1 MSVII
6 EIKNLIREFKN
17 GDKVFR
23 AVDDVNLTIND
34 GEFVLLLGDSGAGKS
49 TLLNILGGLD
59 TATSGSLCVT
69 EHDLATLNERE
80 LNKYR
85 REVIGF
91 VFQFYNLISALT
103 VIENVEIVKG
113 MTKVPLNGE
122 ELLEYL
128 GLSHR
133 RNHFP
138 SQMSGGEQ
146 QRCAIA
152 RALYKNPDILLC
164 DEPTGALDYENS
176 KNILALLQKINRENK
191 KTIIMVTHNN
201 ALEPIASKI
210 VKMKSGKITEVIV
223 NENPVNVENL
233 EW

>member
-1 MSVII
+1 MALI
-6 EIKNLIREFKN
+6 EIKNLTREFTN
-17 GDKVFR
+17 GDKLFR
-23 AVDDVNLTIND
+23 ALDNANLTIDN

-59 TATSGSLCVT
+59 SATSGNLYVAGRDLSLM
-69 EHDLATLNERE
+69 NERE

-85 REVIGF
+85 RETIGF

-103 VIENVEIVKG
+103 VIENVEIVKN
-113 MTKVPLNGE
+113 MTKAPLKGD

-128 GLSHR
+128 GLAER
-133 RNHFP
+133 KNHFP
-138 SQMSGGEQ
+138 SQLSGGQQ

-191 KTIIMVTHNN
+191 KTIIIVTHNN
-201 ALEPIASKI
+201 ALDPIATKI
-210 VKMKSGKITEVIV
+210 VRMKSGKITDIKI
-223 NENPVNVENL
+223 NENPVNVEEL

>member
-1 MSVII
+1 MAAII

-17 GDKVFR
+17 GDKAFR
-23 AVDDVNLTIND
+23 AVDDINLTIDD

-59 TATSGSLCVT
+59 TVTFGNLYVSG
-69 EHDLATLNERE
+69 HDLANLNERE

-113 MTKVPLNGE
+113 MTKAPLNGE

-138 SQMSGGEQ
+138 SQMSG
-146 QRCAIA
+146 
-152 RALYKNPDILLC
+152 
-164 DEPTGALDYENS
+164 
-176 KNILALLQKINRENK
+176 
-191 KTIIMVTHNN
+191 
-201 ALEPIASKI
+201 
-210 VKMKSGKITEVIV
+210 
-223 NENPVNVENL
+223 
-233 EW
+233 

>member
-1 MSVII
+1 MSTII
-6 EIKNLIREFKN
+6 KTENLTREFKN
-17 GDKVFR
+17 GDRIFR
-23 AVDDVNLTIND
+23 ALDDANLTIDN

-59 TATSGSLCVT
+59 TATSGHAYVA
-69 EHDLATLNERE
+69 EQDLATLNERQ

-85 REVIGF
+85 RETIGF

-113 MTKVPLNGE
+113 MTKSPLNGE

-128 GLSHR
+128 GLGHR

-138 SQMSGGEQ
+138 SQLSGGEQ

-152 RALYKNPDILLC
+152 RALFKNPDILLA

-176 KNILALLQKINRENK
+176 KNILALLQKINRENNK
-191 KTIIMVTHNN
+191 PIVMVTHNN
-201 ALEPIASKI
+201 ALEPIAHK
-210 VKMKSGKITEVIV
+210 VVRMKSGKIIDIV
-223 NENPVNVENL
+223 ENKNPVNVDDL

>member
-1 MSVII
+1 MSNII
-6 EIKNLIREFKN
+6 EIKNLTREFQN

-23 AVDDVNLTIND
+23 ALDNANLTINN

-59 TATSGSLCVT
+59 GATSGELFVNGRN
-69 EHDLATLNERE
+69 LATMKERE

-85 REVIGF
+85 RETIGF
-91 VFQFYNLISALT
+91 IFQFYNLISALT
-103 VIENVEIVKG
+103 VRENVEIVKG
-113 MTKVPLNGE
+113 MTKTPLNTD

-128 GLSHR
+128 GLDER
-133 RNHFP
+133 KNHFP
-138 SQMSGGEQ
+138 SQLSGGQQ

-152 RALYKNPDILLC
+152 RALFKNPDILLA

-176 KNILALLQKINRENK
+176 KSILALLQKINRENNK
-191 KTIIMVTHNN
+191 PIIMVTHNN
-201 ALEPIASKI
+201 ALEPIAHKI
-210 VKMKSGKITEVIV
+210 VRMKSGRITEIIV
-223 NENPVNVENL
+223 NENPVNVEDL

>member
-1 MSVII
+1 MALI
-6 EIKNLIREFKN
+6 EIKNLTREFQN

-23 AVDDVNLTIND
+23 ALDNANLIIED

-59 TATSGSLCVT
+59 SATSGELFVNGKNLSSK
-69 EHDLATLNERE
+69 NERE

-85 REVIGF
+85 RETIGF

-103 VIENVEIVKG
+103 VRENIEIVKG
-113 MTKVPLNGE
+113 MTKTPLNTN

-128 GLSHR
+128 GLDER
-133 RNHFP
+133 ANHFP
-138 SQMSGGEQ
+138 SQLSGGQQ

-152 RALYKNPDILLC
+152 RALYKNPDILLA

-176 KNILALLQKINRENK
+176 KSILALLQKINRENNK
-191 KTIIMVTHNN
+191 PIIMVTHNT
-201 ALEPIASKI
+201 ALEPIAHKI
-210 VKMKSGKITEVIV
+210 VRMKSGKITEIIV
-223 NENPVNVENL
+223 NEKPMDVEQL